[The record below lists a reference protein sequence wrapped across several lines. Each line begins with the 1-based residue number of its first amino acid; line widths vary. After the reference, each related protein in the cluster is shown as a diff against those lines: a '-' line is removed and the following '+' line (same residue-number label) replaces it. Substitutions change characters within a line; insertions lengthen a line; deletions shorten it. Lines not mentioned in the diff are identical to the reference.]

1 MPLRLTGLIS
11 PKLLISRVSVRTRI
25 IALAIVPVIGFLANG
40 IAFTSG
46 KTEVDSAFESAQ
58 QAAVLADASR
68 EFKVA
73 LTTMRMSAKEFATQP
88 SYDLVNLF
96 AENHDSAL
104 HSLDVIEAATDPE
117 PRADIGILRVKVET
131 LKGSFSSLVSEQEQL
146 GFAESE
152 GLHERLSRAGT
163 AVERLINEDLTWV
176 ADTESKKLLIS
187 LLTMRR
193 YEVQYRQN
201 RIEFVRQRF
210 AEEFANF
217 NRIFESVDGAPAL
230 RERLIEQTQNYA
242 DTFAK
247 WALASSKVRPWV
259 VNIDTSSERML
270 PDADKIIAAAQERRN
285 SASAALSASQRR
297 TKTIILWV
305 GCAAVFIGLCF
316 SFWIGRSITRP
327 LNGLADAMQRLA
339 AGDTTARIP
348 ATHAKDELGEMART
362 VIVFRDTMLERE
374 RLAKSRAEANR
385 EREQRGEVIAATI
398 SRFEMSVDQ
407 ALAKVREA
415 AERLEITSTQLNGA
429 ADSVSAEARTA
440 EARVGIASGNV
451 TAAASSVEELAASIG
466 EIAGQANRSTEVA
479 ARAVDEARRTVRT
492 MSELGNA
499 ATHIGEVVGLIQT
512 IAGQTNLLALNAT
525 IEAARAGDAGRGF
538 AVVAS
543 EVKSLAGQT
552 AKATEEIAG
561 QVGAIQSAVADAAQA
576 IEQVHSIIEEMSTIA
591 SAVAIT
597 VEEQNRAVASITE
610 GVNRASSEAR
620 SGSEA
625 MSRVAGATTDARA
638 TAADVKSLADTLAI
652 EAESLNSEVRRFL
665 ADVQAA

>member
-1 MPLRLTGLIS
+1 MPLPLAGLVS
-11 PKLLISRVSVRTRI
+11 PRLLISRVSVRTRI

-46 KTEVDSAFESAQ
+46 KTDVDAAFESAQ

-73 LTTMRMSAKEFATQP
+73 LTTMRMAAKEFATQP

-96 AENHDSAL
+96 GTNHDAAL
-104 HSLDVIEAATDPE
+104 HSLDVIEATTDPDQ
-117 PRADIGILRVKVET
+117 RADIGILRVKVET
-131 LKGSFSSLVSEQEQL
+131 LKGSFSSLINEQEQL

-152 GLHERLSRAGT
+152 GLHERLNRAGT
-163 AVERLINEDLTWV
+163 AVERLINEDMGWV
-176 ADTESKKLLIS
+176 AETEVKKLLIS

-217 NRIFESVDGAPAL
+217 NHIVESVGGAPEQRA
-230 RERLIEQTQNYA
+230 RLIQQTQNYA

-270 PDADKIIAAAQERRN
+270 PEADKIIATAQERRN

-305 GCAAVFIGLCF
+305 GFAAVFIGLCF

-327 LNGLADAMQRLA
+327 LNGLADAMKRLA
-339 AGDTTARIP
+339 AGDTAARIP
-348 ATHAKDELGEMART
+348 ATQAKDEIGQMART
-362 VIVFRDTMLERE
+362 VIVFRDTMVERE
-374 RLAKSRAEANR
+374 RLAKSRADTNR

-398 SRFEMSVDQ
+398 TRFEMSVDH

-415 AERLEITSTQLNGA
+415 AGRLEITSTQLNGA

-451 TAAASSVEELAASIG
+451 TAAASSVEELATSIG

-479 ARAVDEARRTVRT
+479 ARAVEEARRTVRT
-492 MSELGNA
+492 MSELGDA

-576 IEQVHSIIEEMSTIA
+576 IEQVHGIIEEMSTIA

-597 VEEQNRAVASITE
+597 VEEQNQAVASITE

-638 TAADVKSLADTLAI
+638 TAADVKSLADTLAV
-652 EAESLNSEVRRFL
+652 EAESLNGEIRRFL

>member
-1 MPLRLTGLIS
+1 MPLSLTGLLS
-11 PKLLISRVSVRTRI
+11 PRLLIPRISVRTRI
-25 IALAIVPVIGFLANG
+25 IALAIVPVVGFLANG

-46 KTEVDSAFESAQ
+46 KSEVDDAFESAQ

-73 LTTMRMSAKEFATQP
+73 LTTMRMSAKEFATSP

-96 AENHDSAL
+96 GASHDSAL
-104 HSLDVIEAATDPE
+104 HSLDTIESIIDPQQ
-117 PRADIGILRVKVET
+117 RADMGILRVKVET
-131 LKGSFSSLVSEQEQL
+131 LKGSFSSLISEQEQL

-163 AVERLINEDLTWV
+163 AVERIINEDLGWV
-176 ADTESKKLLIS
+176 ADAEAKKLLIS

-201 RIEFVRQRF
+201 RVEFVRQRF
-210 AEEFANF
+210 ADEFANF

-230 RERLIEQTQNYA
+230 RERLIKQIQNYA
-242 DTFAK
+242 DTFAQ

-259 VNIDTSSERML
+259 VNIDTSSDRML
-270 PDADKIIAAAQERRN
+270 PEADKIIAAAQERRN
-285 SASAALSASQRR
+285 LASEALSASQRR
-297 TKTIILWV
+297 TKIIILWV

-316 SFWIGRSITRP
+316 SWWIGRSITRP
-327 LNGLADAMQRLA
+327 LSGLAEAMKRLA
-339 AGDTTARIP
+339 ARDTTAKIP
-348 ATHAKDELGEMART
+348 ATEAKDELGEMART

-374 RLAKSRAEANR
+374 RLAKSRAETNR

-398 SRFEMSVDQ
+398 TRFEMSVDQ
-407 ALAKVREA
+407 ALAKVRDA
-415 AERLEITSTQLNGA
+415 AQRLEVTSTQLNGA

-440 EARVGIASGNV
+440 EERVGVASVNV
-451 TAAASSVEELAASIG
+451 TAAAGSVEELAASIG

-479 ARAVDEARRTVRT
+479 ARAVEEARRTVHT
-492 MSELGNA
+492 MSQLGDA
-499 ATHIGEVVGLIQT
+499 ATRIGEVVGLIQT

-525 IEAARAGDAGRGF
+525 IEAARAGEAGRGF

-561 QVGAIQSAVADAAQA
+561 QVGSIQSAVADAAQA
-576 IEQVHSIIEEMSTIA
+576 IEQVHTIIEEMSTIA

-597 VEEQNRAVASITE
+597 VEEQNRAVASINE

-620 SGSEA
+620 NGSEA
-625 MSRVAGATTDARA
+625 MSRVAGATTDART
-638 TAADVKSLADTLAI
+638 TAADVKALADTLAV

-665 ADVQAA
+665 TDVQAA